1 LNLVELASS
10 KYQVVAVMDGDI
22 CPAIDF
28 LVCGEATTE
37 SSRNGL
43 VEMLDAVS
51 AMGLQGVPSAWLH
64 EANKQLGIYEF
75 VKGRL
80 RLFFFKGVSGQIA
93 VCTTGVMKSGQK
105 ADKASVKRA
114 AEFRDLYFAAHAA
127 NTLKVVDYGTE

>member
-1 LNLVELASS
+1 MNLVELASS
-10 KYQVVAVMDGDI
+10 KHQVVAVMDGDT
-22 CPAIDF
+22 CPAVDF
-28 LVCGEATTE
+28 LTHGEATTE

-43 VEMLDAVS
+43 IDMLDAVS
-51 AMGLQGVPSAWLH
+51 EMGLQGVPGAWLH

-80 RLFFFKGVSGQIA
+80 RLFFFKGVNGQIA

-105 ADKASVKRA
+105 ADKASVKKA

-127 NTLKVVDYGTE
+127 NTLRVVDYGTE

>member
-1 LNLVELASS
+1 
-10 KYQVVAVMDGDI
+10 MDGDL

-43 VEMLDAVS
+43 IEMLDAVS
-51 AMGLQGVPSAWLH
+51 AMGLQGVPSAWWH

-80 RLFFFKGVSGQIA
+80 RLFFFKGASGQIA

-105 ADKASVKRA
+105 ADKASVKKA
-114 AEFRDLYFAAHAA
+114 TEFRDLYFAAHAA